1 METSGD
7 RRNVAQAVLGLVLVV
22 GGVTALLDRLG
33 VIDVDWGWIWSH
45 GWPVVIIAVGV
56 AALLTTPRA
65 PVGPLAII
73 ALGALLLIAQLDGV
87 DLDVWGV
94 LWPLAVII
102 VGIAIISG
110 GRRRSPGDQ
119 DTTISAFVFWWGTE
133 RKPRTQDF
141 QGGSLTAIMGGIEVD
156 LRQAWVQQRAQIA
169 VFAMMGGVEIKVPA
183 GWRVEVRGLPI
194 LGGWD
199 DKTTPPLDPD
209 APVLRVDATC
219 VMGGMEIKN

>member
-1 METSGD
+1 METTRD
-7 RRNVAQAVLGLVLVV
+7 RRNVAQAVVGLVLVV
-22 GGVTALLDRLG
+22 GGVAALLDRLG
-33 VIDVDWGWIWSH
+33 VVDIDWGWVWGH

-56 AALLTTPRA
+56 AALISTPRA
-65 PVGPLAII
+65 PAGPLAII
-73 ALGALLLIAQLDGV
+73 ALGTLLLIAQLPGV

-94 LWPLAVII
+94 LWPLAVIV

-110 GRRRSPGDQ
+110 GRARPTGDQ
-119 DTTISAFVFWWGTE
+119 DTAISAFVFWWGTE

-156 LRQAWVQQRAQIA
+156 LRKAWIQQRAQIA
-169 VFAMMGGVEIKVPA
+169 VFAMMGGIEIKVPE
-183 GWRVEVRGLPI
+183 GWRVEVHGLPI

-219 VMGGMEIKN
+219 IMGGMEIKN